1 MDANSGSYAEQK
13 ESKRRKI
20 DKLREGIAD
29 EYGFGPPGDG
39 VTDPKKSFVTMR
51 SRRVQTE
58 RDMRDTQNMMRRKR
72 RELAAEK
79 AAEPKPRCGDRSSKQ
94 QEEKIRSGVPVEKAH
109 QEVCSTLKDE
119 ELRIYMSNY
128 HEFIMLQA
136 NAMVKAGELDKEEDE
151 RRKREKERQKMS
163 EEEKGHRRMF
173 TPTLELIGF
182 EVPHGSGSKIR
193 GVIGQP
199 KTNITAY
206 FGLCKGSYSA
216 ATERKWRKFYHEH
229 VKTSS
234 YAITSWPSSSP
245 HESISVGG
253 SSSSVNKKNM
263 DCSVCKVGLIVDM
276 KHGDLLCPNCG
287 VITAGG
293 EGVGMQA
300 SFAQQQASQKGAAP
314 YERIAH
320 VSIKWF
326 IVLVQMSLVVGSVG
340 KGSGLSGAS
349 CLHRFDW
356 VAQMRQRVGGG
367 GCNFCVCS
375 VSRCT
380 RTRWG
385 ALGCSWPCLSL
396 PRCTLSCTR
405 RCTPGCK
412 TATPGAALPRLG
424 SDPGHLDG
432 E

>member
-1 MDANSGSYAEQK
+1 MDPVDTGDGSYAEQK

-20 DKLREGIAD
+20 DKLRKGIAD
-29 EYGFGPPGDG
+29 ERGFDPQEED

-79 AAEPKPRCGDRSSKQ
+79 AAEPKPRCGERPSKKR
-94 QEEKIRSGVPVEKAH
+94 EEKIRSGVPVETTH
-109 QEVCSTLKDE
+109 QEICSTLEDE

-151 RRKREKERQKMS
+151 RRKREKERQKIS
-163 EEEKGHRRMF
+163 EEEKDHRRMF
-173 TPTLELIGF
+173 ASTLELIGF
-182 EVPHGSGSKIR
+182 EVPHGSGSKMC

-206 FGLCKGSYSA
+206 FGLRKGSYSV

-253 SSSSVNKKNM
+253 SSSSSNSKKNM

-300 SFAQQQASQKGAAP
+300 SFAQQQATQKGAAP

-326 IVLVQMSLVVGSVG
+326 TILVQMSLVVGSVG
-340 KGSGLSGAS
+340 KGLGPSGAS
-349 CLHRFDW
+349 CPRWFGW
-356 VAQMRQRVGGG
+356 IVQM
-367 GCNFCVCS
+367 
-375 VSRCT
+375 
-380 RTRWG
+380 
-385 ALGCSWPCLSL
+385 
-396 PRCTLSCTR
+396 
-405 RCTPGCK
+405 
-412 TATPGAALPRLG
+412 
-424 SDPGHLDG
+424 
-432 E
+432 